1 VTIIVDQ
8 DIEILPHV
16 TNLRKGFVPERLQRG
31 LCLRRILAIPKQV
44 RSDLRFDGF
53 DIDY

>member
-1 VTIIVDQ
+1 LAIIVEQ

-31 LCLRRILAIPKQV
+31 LCLRSVLAISK
-44 RSDLRFDGF
+44 
-53 DIDY
+53 